1 MESLEKFQK
10 LKEIDD
16 EILKLQKF
24 EEREKVSLSDAVNAL
39 KQRKHNILENLEP
52 WDRVYL
58 ARHPERPHAIDFI
71 NNIIDDFTEFSGDRL
86 FSDDQALITGFGYI
100 KKKPVCILGNEKG
113 RGTEDKIKRNFGM
126 AHPEGYRKAHRI
138 LKLADKF
145 KTPVITF
152 VDTPGAYPGIDAEK
166 RGQAVAIAENLK
178 LLFKIN
184 VPVIV
189 VVIGEGGSGGAL
201 AIGIGDYVIM
211 LENAIY
217 SVISPEGCASIL
229 WRDAKYAKEAAENLK
244 ITSFDLK
251 KINVIDEILEEPEDG
266 LVLSNSSILYGKL
279 RKILISKIAEL
290 EKNENLISKRIEK
303 FSKMGYFK

>member
-1 MESLEKFQK
+1 
-10 LKEIDD
+10 
-16 EILKLQKF
+16 
-24 EEREKVSLSDAVNAL
+24 
-39 KQRKHNILENLEP
+39 
-52 WDRVYL
+52 
-58 ARHPERPHAIDFI
+58 
-71 NNIIDDFTEFSGDRL
+71 
-86 FSDDQALITGFGYI
+86 
-100 KKKPVCILGNEKG
+100 
-113 RGTEDKIKRNFGM
+113 
-126 AHPEGYRKAHRI
+126 
-138 LKLADKF
+138 
-145 KTPVITF
+145 F

-244 ITSFDLK
+244 ITSYDLK

-266 LVLSNSSILYGKL
+266 LVLSNSSNLYANL
-279 RKILISKIAEL
+279 RKILVSKIAEL

>member
-251 KINVIDEILEEPEDG
+251 KI
-266 LVLSNSSILYGKL
+266 
-279 RKILISKIAEL
+279 
-290 EKNENLISKRIEK
+290 
-303 FSKMGYFK
+303 